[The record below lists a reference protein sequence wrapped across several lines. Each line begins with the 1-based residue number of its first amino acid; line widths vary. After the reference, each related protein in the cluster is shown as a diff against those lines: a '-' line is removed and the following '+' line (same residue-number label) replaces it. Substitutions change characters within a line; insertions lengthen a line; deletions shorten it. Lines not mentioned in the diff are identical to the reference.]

1 MSRLAKLW
9 SAAKKLH
16 PPTEREK
23 QISRF
28 SYAYGNLACSTNH
41 KPTLA
46 AFAAMAKSEGWSA
59 EEFKDWAKDLEW
71 WVR

>member
-1 MSRLAKLW
+1 MNRYAK
-9 SAAKKLH
+9 AMCDIRKLP

-23 QISRF
+23 QIQRF

-46 AFAAMAKSEGWSA
+46 AFAAMAKSEGWTP
-59 EEFKDWAKDLEW
+59 EEFTDWAKDLEW
-71 WVR
+71 WER